1 MSKYKN
7 KKVILNG
14 IEFDSQ
20 IESKYYLYLLEQQ
33 KKGIVSEFLMQKEY
47 IIFEGYDKNGKKV
60 RPIKYKADFEV
71 HYPDG
76 HIEVIDIKGFE
87 TKDFNIKKKLF
98 EFRYPFELIL
108 LNYSKIDGGWI
119 TLEDLKKARAARK
132 KTKER

>member
-7 KKVILNG
+7 KKVALNG

-20 IESKYYLYLLEQQ
+20 IESRYYLYLLEQQ

-76 HIEVIDIKGFE
+76 RIEVIDIKGFE

-119 TLEDLKKARAARK
+119 TLEELKKARAARK